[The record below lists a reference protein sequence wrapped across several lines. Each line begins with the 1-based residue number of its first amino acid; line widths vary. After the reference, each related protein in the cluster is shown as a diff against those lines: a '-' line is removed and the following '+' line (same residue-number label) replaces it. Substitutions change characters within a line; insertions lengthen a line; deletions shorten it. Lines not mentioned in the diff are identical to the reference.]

1 LATSD
6 RLLLLAPGAG
16 APSASAW
23 MQAQQ
28 RRLATLGRVE
38 TFDYPYQV
46 AGRKLPDRLPVLI
59 EAHARALE
67 AASAGHAGPKVL
79 VGKSMGGRVG
89 CHLAVAQ
96 RDAIAALVCL
106 GYPLVGVRGDVR
118 DAVLLE
124 LERPVLFVQGT
135 RDTLCPLERL
145 ALVRARMK
153 APNELFVVE
162 GGNHSLIAGKRELS
176 ARGETQAT
184 VNDAIT
190 LAIERFLD
198 QHAPAHRS

>member
-1 LATSD
+1 
-6 RLLLLAPGAG
+6 
-16 APSASAW
+16 
-23 MQAQQ
+23 MQAQK
-28 RRLATLGRVE
+28 RRLEPLGRVE

-89 CHLAVAQ
+89 CHLAVA
-96 RDAIAALVCL
+96 RPDAVAALVCL
-106 GYPLVGVRGDVR
+106 GYPLVGMRGDVR

-124 LERPVLFVQGT
+124 LERPVLFVQGA
-135 RDTLCPLERL
+135 RDSLCPLDRL
-145 ALVRARMK
+145 ELVRARMK

-162 GGNHSLIAGKRELS
+162 GGNHSLVAGKRELTS
-176 ARGETQAT
+176 RGETQAT
-184 VNDAIT
+184 VNERITAAI
-190 LAIERFLD
+190 ARFLE
-198 QHAPAHRS
+198 QHAS